1 MLTFHSF
8 SSPTLKVV
16 VGEEGNEE
24 EFWVHQN
31 ILTSH
36 SEFSK
41 RATNGQW
48 LESDERLVTLPEDRP
63 DVFRLYLN
71 LLYTKQIARK
81 KWITLCQMYVL
92 AEKLQDTSAKNSTI
106 NAMHAT
112 LQDCA
117 PKKPRLR
124 PKSII
129 ELYSGTPEGS
139 KARKFVADYVADEGH
154 DSWLKD
160 PESGSSLPPD
170 SFLMLLLL
178 CLGNVQNRGGNRLIL
193 CFNLLNTIM
202 KELPHVKMRKRRSL
216 LKTEGGRSACR

>member
-24 EFWVHQN
+24 KFWVHQN

-36 SEFSK
+36 SEFFK

-71 LLYTKQIARK
+71 LLYTKQIATK
-81 KWITLCQMYVL
+81 TWITLCQIYVL
-92 AEKLQDTSAKNSTI
+92 AEKLQDTSAKDSAI
-106 NAMHAT
+106 DAMHAA
-112 LQDCA
+112 LQEYA
-117 PKKPRLR
+117 PKKPRLGF
-124 PKSII
+124 KSIT

-139 KARKFVADYVADEGH
+139 KVRKFVADYVADEGH

-160 PESGSSLPPD
+160 PESGSSLPPEFVLD
-170 SFLMLLLL
+170 VAATLFRKCPKSGWKQISTMLQPAEHYHEGVAA
-178 CLGNVQNRGGNRLIL
+178 CENE
-193 CFNLLNTIM
+193 
-202 KELPHVKMRKRRSL
+202 KEAEATKD
-216 LKTEGGRSACR
+216 